1 MDCYNTM
8 NLCSIRMMI
17 GTWKEYPNYLQTTD
31 DPMGPYQ
38 GQPPKEAL
46 AIQFVLMVC
55 DGVYPAIQ
63 PMSATC
69 GEASLLAQQ
78 NKIGNQPTKH
88 Q

>member
-1 MDCYNTM
+1 
-8 NLCSIRMMI
+8 
-17 GTWKEYPNYLQTTD
+17 
-31 DPMGPYQ
+31 MGPYQ

-69 GEASLLAQQ
+69 GEASLRAQQ
-78 NKIGNQPTKH
+78 NKIRKQPTKH
-88 Q
+88 